1 MANRRSDV
9 TLSETVSH
17 NLKRVCADFDISTR
31 DLASRLEDGAGQ
43 KSIWNLLNNQ
53 HSPTLKTLEPVC
65 RALMVSPAALMV
77 PNIPTS
83 LLVSRRLNRLIE
95 TYSQLTSSQR
105 DDLED
110 VIKEMAAKNS

>member
-1 MANRRSDV
+1 MANRRADV
-9 TLSETVSH
+9 TLSETVSS
-17 NLKRVCADFDISTR
+17 NLKRVCADFDVSTR

-77 PNIPTS
+77 PGIPTS

>member
-1 MANRRSDV
+1 V
-9 TLSETVSH
+9 TLSETVSA

-65 RALMVSPAALMV
+65 RALMISPAALMV
-77 PNIPTS
+77 AGIPTS

-110 VIKEMAAKNS
+110 VIKEMTAKNS

>member
-1 MANRRSDV
+1 M
-9 TLSETVSH
+9 TLSETVAA
-17 NLKRVCADFDISTR
+17 NLKRVCADFDVSTR
-31 DLASRLEDGAGQ
+31 DLASRLEDGVGGQ
-43 KSIWNLLNNQ
+43 KSIWNLLNAQ